1 MGTKTSTRGVSIDLL
16 PDLHEEL
23 QEIAQARG
31 KSVQTYVAEA
41 LESCI
46 RRDTEEED
54 QYWGKMSEDAR
65 KKGFI
70 GVEKSRELV
79 ALIKNA

>member
-1 MGTKTSTRGVSIDLL
+1 MGTKTSTRVSIDLL

-23 QEIAQARG
+23 KEIAQASG
-31 KSVQTYVAEA
+31 KSVKTYVAEA

-54 QYWGKMSEDAR
+54 QLWDELAEEALEEGLICIE
-65 KKGFI
+65 
-70 GVEKSRELV
+70 ESRNLTKRM
-79 ALIKNA
+79 KNA

>member
-1 MGTKTSTRGVSIDLL
+1 MGTKTLTRVSIDLL

-23 QEIAQARG
+23 KEIAQASG
-31 KSVQTYVAEA
+31 KSVKTYVAEA

-54 QYWGKMSEDAR
+54 QLWDELAEEALEEGLISIE
-65 KKGFI
+65 
-70 GVEKSRELV
+70 ESRNLTKRM
-79 ALIKNA
+79 KNA

>member
-1 MGTKTSTRGVSIDLL
+1 MGTKTSTRLSIDLL

-23 QEIAQARG
+23 NEIAQASG
-31 KSVQTYVAEA
+31 KSVKTYVAEA

-54 QYWGKMSEDAR
+54 RLWDELAEEALEEGLISIE
-65 KKGFI
+65 
-70 GVEKSRELV
+70 ESRSLTKRM
-79 ALIKNA
+79 KNA